1 MLYYSHV
8 NTCWHDRKLRFLQS
22 KSKQFQLL
30 MNAFNSRFAVTKS
43 ILSNKSI
50 WEA

>member
-8 NTCWHDRKLRFLQS
+8 NTCWHDEKLSCLQC
-22 KSKQFQLL
+22 KSEQFQLL

-43 ILSNKSI
+43 ILPN
-50 WEA
+50 